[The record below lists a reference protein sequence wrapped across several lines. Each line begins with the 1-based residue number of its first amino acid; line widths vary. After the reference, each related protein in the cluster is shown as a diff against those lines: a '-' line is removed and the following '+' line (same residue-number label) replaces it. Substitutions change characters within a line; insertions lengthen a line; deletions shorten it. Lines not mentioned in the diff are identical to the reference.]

1 MGINSKVYPNPNE
14 IDLESLRDMTYDFLK
29 KRNYGA
35 ARFYSSFVVD
45 TLDDLFYGKIPD
57 KYFLLHEICNS
68 FYDISEK
75 AIQAKLEAK
84 HFRRQINL
92 DEARVALG
100 EYSRDWILD
109 KNLRDFYDLPLDE
122 GWCFREGVF
131 EIIFLEDGEDYDD
144 SDDDSDGEELL

>member
-57 KYFLLHEICNS
+57 KYFL
-68 FYDISEK
+68 
-75 AIQAKLEAK
+75 KL
-84 HFRRQINL
+84 L
-92 DEARVALG
+92 V
-100 EYSRDWILD
+100 YSI
-109 KNLRDFYDLPLDE
+109 YH
-122 GWCFREGVF
+122 
-131 EIIFLEDGEDYDD
+131 I
-144 SDDDSDGEELL
+144 